1 MLRERLAPEPLPGL
15 DLHPLELPAIHLAAR
30 PAMEFRH
37 SGPNRFHVHALPVA
51 PDHGQDPKEHLNR
64 QNAKTLTEAGI
75 LSFIRG

>member
-1 MLRERLAPEPLPGL
+1 MSRGQLPPEPPPGL
-15 DLHPLELPAIHLAAR
+15 NLSLLELPAIHLAAR
-30 PAMEFRH
+30 PAIEFRH
-37 SGPNRFHVHALPVA
+37 SGLNRFHVHALPVA